1 MNLCVTADRHW
12 AIGKDGRPLVTIPAD
27 RQMFLKETD
36 GKVVVMGRRT
46 LEGLPGGQPFGNRVN
61 IVLTHD
67 MQYKVKG
74 AVVCHSLEEALKALK
89 DYDEGDIYIIGGK
102 SIYRQFLPYCDTIH
116 LTAIDYVYDADLRF
130 PVDLDQAPDWKL
142 AEEGEEQT
150 YFDLCYTFR
159 RFRRKK

>member
-74 AVVCHSLEEALKALK
+74 AAASKEKGIALADAYCKRLVEVLS
-89 DYDEGDIYIIGGK
+89 DERLW
-102 SIYRQFLPYCDTIH
+102 S
-116 LTAIDYVYDADLRF
+116 V
-130 PVDLDQAPDWKL
+130 PV
-142 AEEGEEQT
+142 
-150 YFDLCYTFR
+150 
-159 RFRRKK
+159 

>member
-27 RQMFLKETD
+27 RQMFLKETA

-74 AVVCHSLEEALKALK
+74 AVVCHSLEETLKALE
-89 DYDEGDIYIIGGK
+89 DYNESDIYFIGGE
-102 SIYRQFLPYCDTIH
+102 SQRIFTARCRERPAADTASPRTITFSNSPTSRIPV
-116 LTAIDYVYDADLRF
+116 TAS
-130 PVDLDQAPDWKL
+130 
-142 AEEGEEQT
+142 
-150 YFDLCYTFR
+150 
-159 RFRRKK
+159 

>member
-89 DYDEGDIYIIGGK
+89 DYDEGDIYIIGGE
-102 SIYRQFLPYCDTIH
+102 SVYRQFLP
-116 LTAIDYVYDADLRF
+116 
-130 PVDLDQAPDWKL
+130 
-142 AEEGEEQT
+142 
-150 YFDLCYTFR
+150 
-159 RFRRKK
+159 

>member
-27 RQMFLKETD
+27 RQMFLKETA
-36 GKVVVMGRRT
+36 GKVVLMGRRT

-89 DYDEGDIYIIGGK
+89 DYDEGDIYIIGGE
-102 SIYRQFLPYCDTIH
+102 SVYLIYI
-116 LTAIDYVYDADLRF
+116 
-130 PVDLDQAPDWKL
+130 
-142 AEEGEEQT
+142 G
-150 YFDLCYTFR
+150 
-159 RFRRKK
+159 